1 MYTYNTYTRISKYL
15 FRINII
21 QLHIKR
27 LNVYI
32 VYSHIVISEHNS
44 LLTSAFLSYFYQFNH

>member
-15 FRINII
+15 FRINI

-32 VYSHIVISEHNS
+32 VYSHIVISEHIR
-44 LLTSAFLSYFYQFNH
+44 F